1 MKKSALKIGLLGILT
16 TFALQ
21 INTFAAQI
29 DVDKELVPRPGDQL
43 GKTFE
48 ELKVVSD
55 LPEVTIE
62 EAITT
67 TIKTILAWSMLLALI
82 TIVFIG
88 VYYLKSMGTEE
99 DLSKSKNMMI
109 YLAIGMAIMAAAYG
123 VVVGI
128 SQFDFFK

>member
-1 MKKSALKIGLLGILT
+1 MKKIVIKSAFITLALISILQST
-16 TFALQ
+16 AL
-21 INTFAAQI
+21 AAQV
-29 DVDKELVPRPGDQL
+29 DVDKELVPRLGDNL
-43 GKTFE
+43 GEAFE

-67 TIKTILAWSMLLALI
+67 TIKTILAWSMLIALI

-88 VYYLKSMGTEE
+88 IYYLKSMGTEE

>member
-1 MKKSALKIGLLGILT
+1 MKKNILKLAMLLMTLNILLQTSA
-16 TFALQ
+16 
-21 INTFAAQI
+21 FAAQVN
-29 DVDKELVPRPGDQL
+29 VDSDLLPRPGDQL
-43 GKTFE
+43 GKTFD
-48 ELKVVSD
+48 ELGVVSD
-55 LPEVTIE
+55 LPEVSIE
-62 EAITT
+62 EAITV

-88 VYYLKSMGTEE
+88 AYYLKSMGTEE
-99 DLSKSKNMMI
+99 DLSKAKNMII

>member
-1 MKKSALKIGLLGILT
+1 MKKIVAKSALITLVLISMFQT
-16 TFALQ
+16 TTL
-21 INTFAAQI
+21 AAQV
-29 DVDKELVPRPGDQL
+29 DVDNDLVPRPGDQL
-43 GKTFE
+43 GGTFK
-48 ELKVVSD
+48 ELKVVSA

-67 TIKTILAWSMLLALI
+67 TIKTILAWSMSIALI

-88 VYYLKSMGTEE
+88 IYYLKSMGTEE
-99 DLSKSKNMMI
+99 DLSKSKNMII

-123 VVVGI
+123 VIVGI

>member
-1 MKKSALKIGLLGILT
+1 MKKIVVKLAFITLVLISILQTTAL
-16 TFALQ
+16 
-21 INTFAAQI
+21 AAQV
-29 DVDKELVPRPGDQL
+29 DVDNDLVPRPGDKL
-43 GKTFE
+43 GGKFE

-67 TIKTILAWSMLLALI
+67 TIKTILAWSMSIALI

-88 VYYLKSMGTEE
+88 IYYLKSMGTEE
-99 DLSKSKNMMI
+99 DLSKSKNMII

-123 VVVGI
+123 VIVGI

>member
-1 MKKSALKIGLLGILT
+1 MKKIFVKSAFMTLVLISILQAT
-16 TFALQ
+16 AL
-21 INTFAAQI
+21 AAQV
-29 DVDKELVPRPGDQL
+29 DVDNDLLPRPGDQL
-43 GKTFE
+43 GGTFK

-88 VYYLKSMGTEE
+88 IYYLKSMGTEE